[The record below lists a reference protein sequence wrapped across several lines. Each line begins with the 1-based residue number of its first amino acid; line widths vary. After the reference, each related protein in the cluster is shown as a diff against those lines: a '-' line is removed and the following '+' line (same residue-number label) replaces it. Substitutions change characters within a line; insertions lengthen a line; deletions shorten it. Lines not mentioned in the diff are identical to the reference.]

1 MNTNLLVAAVVA
13 VAGSAFAQYRF
24 DPSTGACVNAAGERG
39 LNVGVRGP
47 CGDFSNQNLEGER
60 FAGDF
65 RGARFDGAT
74 LKGAS
79 FRSALLSKAS
89 FVGADLTGA
98 VLTGARLDGATL
110 TQARLVKA
118 HLEYAQFTG
127 ASLEGAD
134 LRNACLYHAVFSGAD
149 LRMAVFSKQKCMLEG
164 ARWENAR
171 VLADTLP
178 FDSNEL
184 ATRRVTVLG
193 QLAVLVR

>member
-1 MNTNLLVAAVVA
+1 MNTNLLVAAVFA
-13 VAGSAFAQYRF
+13 VAGSAFAQFRF

-47 CGDFSNQNLEGER
+47 CGDLSNQNLEDEH

-65 RGARFDGAT
+65 RGARFDGAK
-74 LKGAS
+74 LKGTS
-79 FRSALLSKAS
+79 FRSAQLSKAS

-98 VLTGARLDGATL
+98 VLTSATLDGAVL
-110 TQARLVKA
+110 TQARLVGA
-118 HLEYAQFTG
+118 HLDYAQLTG
-127 ASLEGAD
+127 ASLAGAD
-134 LRNACLYHAVFSGAD
+134 LRNAYVHRAVFSGAD
-149 LRMAVFSKQKCMLEG
+149 LRTAVFSKTKCLLGG

-193 QLAVLVR
+193 ELAALVR